1 MLLVVMLRPAPP
13 PPRMVAPCSRRIMRI
28 ENCDG
33 GNEVHYE
40 DTPQH
45 CNYQIL
51 APIIRTHFRTLI
63 GRGDIALRQDTPGGN
78 TFSLGALP
86 IDSAAFIQYVHLSMV
101 HFGQPQRLMK
111 SSNQNIVIKPSVC
124 IPCLCTFAWITR
136 RDIIG
141 AARRSGDTKIRS

>member
-1 MLLVVMLRPAPP
+1 MLQEDD
-13 PPRMVAPCSRRIMRI
+13 

-86 IDSAAFIQYVHLSMV
+86 IECCIYSIY
-101 HFGQPQRLMK
+101 
-111 SSNQNIVIKPSVC
+111 PSVH
-124 IPCLCTFAWITR
+124 
-136 RDIIG
+136 G
-141 AARRSGDTKIRS
+141 AFSILDSPKD